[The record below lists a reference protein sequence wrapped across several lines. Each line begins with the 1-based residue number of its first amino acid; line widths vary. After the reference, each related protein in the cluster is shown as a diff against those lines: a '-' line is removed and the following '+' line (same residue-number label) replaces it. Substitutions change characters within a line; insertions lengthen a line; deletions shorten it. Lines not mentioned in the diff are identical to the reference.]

1 MMKTTQKAIRETC
14 ATDITNYSF
23 DQANDL
29 TNAHTLRTVAMS
41 FGVYGMNGHCLRMKT
56 GSYIKSLRETVH
68 FSRCAKITLYKPAG
82 GLLAGF
88 SLRPYVPIALA

>member
-29 TNAHTLRTVAMS
+29 MNTHTLRIVAVS
-41 FGVYGMNGHCLRMKT
+41 YGVYGMNGALFEDEN
-56 GSYIKSLRETVH
+56 GELY
-68 FSRCAKITLYKPAG
+68 KITTRNSTL
-82 GLLAGF
+82 F
-88 SLRPYVPIALA
+88 QMC